1 MSLPCR
7 ASRPW
12 TQFSSPEASISP
24 SWFQGYTAI
33 ASDAVKL
40 FNGDLLL
47 TTYQGYPSYRS
58 AFQGSPIRFLHSA
71 GMAGK
76 MPRLSS

>member
-1 MSLPCR
+1 MSSRCR
-7 ASRPW
+7 ARRPW

-24 SWFQGYTAI
+24 FWFQGCAAV
-33 ASDAVKL
+33 ASAAVKL

-47 TTYQGYPSYRS
+47 TTYQGYPSYRI
-58 AFQGSPIRFLHSA
+58 AFQGSPIRFLHSE